1 MSDDFSPI
9 RPRQVPLSHGAPES
23 PAVTG
28 RGAHLITWALGVL
41 LALAVLGAVFFLL
54 PAWLESRPAKNPTV
68 ADPAP
73 APTAA
78 GDRPGGSTPTDAGA
92 EVEDAAPPPFQQLQ
106 RQQAREQA
114 QEALS
119 RFVEL
124 QIQLEDEMQ
133 VGAWGAEAYQG
144 AKDLATA
151 GDEQF
156 VREAY
161 AESLASYEAAADALA
176 ALIER
181 GRALLE
187 ESIDRGAAA
196 LAARDQETAA
206 EAFELAATIAPED
219 PRVTAGQ
226 ARLAL
231 LPEISELMR
240 RARNQELADNW
251 SEALATYER
260 IEQLDPATTGLD
272 AAMARVAE
280 GQRRARVQ
288 GLLSDGFA
296 ELDAGRFDAA
306 RRAFRQALDLDPGN
320 RVAEGGLEQVTKQ
333 ADVARI
339 NALKSRAD
347 AAAAQERWGDAAD
360 LYGQVLALDGTIQ
373 FAQAGRARAE
383 AQQRT
388 RAALERI
395 LASPDKLSSDKLYR
409 EAKQILERAE
419 SLEPRGEQLAS
430 RIADVRQTL
439 ETYANPVP
447 VLLRSD
453 NRTEVTLSTVGTLG
467 AFEEKRLELRPGSYT
482 VIGSRDGCRDIRE
495 QIVVRPNMNPVDI
508 RCAETL

>member
-9 RPRQVPLSHGAPES
+9 RPRRVPLSHGAPER

-28 RGAHLITWALGVL
+28 RGASVITWGLGVFLALGL
-41 LALAVLGAVFFLL
+41 LGAVFFLV
-54 PAWLESRPAKNPTV
+54 PAWLESRPAAPES
-68 ADPAP
+68 AAPP
-73 APTAA
+73 APTS
-78 GDRPGGSTPTDAGA
+78 GDTSDRPGSRPQTSAAG
-92 EVEDAAPPPFQQLQ
+92 EPEDDAPPPFQQLQ

-133 VGAWGAEAYQG
+133 VGAWGAAEYQA

-151 GDEQF
+151 GDEEF
-156 VREAY
+156 VREAFE
-161 AESLASYEAAADALA
+161 ESLASYQAAADALA

-181 GRALLE
+181 GRSLLE
-187 ESIDRGAAA
+187 ESIERGTAA
-196 LAARDQETAA
+196 LAARDQEAAA
-206 EAFELAATIAPED
+206 EAFAVAATIAPED
-219 PRVTAGQ
+219 PRVGAGQ

-240 RARNQELADNW
+240 RARNQELAENW
-251 SEALATYER
+251 SEALDTYQR
-260 IEQLDPATTGLD
+260 IEQLDPATSGLD
-272 AAMARVAE
+272 QAITRVAQ

-288 GLLSDGFA
+288 ALLSDGFA
-296 ELDAGRFDAA
+296 HLDAGRFDAA
-306 RRAFRQALDLDPGN
+306 RRSFRQALDLDAGN
-320 RVAEGGLEQVTKQ
+320 RTAKGGLEQVTKQ

-347 AAAAQERWGDAAD
+347 AAADEERWADAAE

-373 FAQAGRARAE
+373 FAQAGRARAQ

-395 LASPDKLSSDKLYR
+395 LESPDRLSSDKLSR
-409 EAKQILERAE
+409 EARQILERAE
-419 SLEPRGEQLAS
+419 SLEPRGDQLAGL
-430 RIADVRQTL
+430 IADARQTL

-467 AFEEKRLELRPGSYT
+467 AFEEKRLELRPGAYT
-482 VIGSRDGCRDIRE
+482 LIGSRDGCRDVRE

-508 RCAETL
+508 RCTETL